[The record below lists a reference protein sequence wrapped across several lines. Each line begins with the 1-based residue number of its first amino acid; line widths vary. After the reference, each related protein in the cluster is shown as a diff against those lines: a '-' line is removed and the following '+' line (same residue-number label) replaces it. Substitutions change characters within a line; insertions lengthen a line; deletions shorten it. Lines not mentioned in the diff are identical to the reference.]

1 MVVQNFTAE
10 QAIPKIKHFCAY
22 QERCHSEVR
31 GKLYSFGLHRKDV
44 DGIIVDLIGE
54 NYLNEERFAINF
66 AGGKFRMKHWGKIKI
81 KQGLKLKQVSDYC
94 IKKALKEIDEAEY
107 LRSFKKMTE
116 QKLATLK
123 SEKNIFVKKSKL
135 QNFLLQKGSEMDL
148 IGKEVKEI
156 TKKN

>member
-10 QAIPKIKHFCAY
+10 QAISKIKHFCAY
-22 QERCHSEVR
+22 QERCHAEVR
-31 GKLYSFGLHRKDV
+31 DKLYSFGLQRKDV
-44 DGIIVDLIGE
+44 EGIIADLIGE

-66 AGGKFRMKHWGKIKI
+66 AGGKFRMKHWGKNKI

-107 LRSFKKMTE
+107 LRTFKKMAE

-135 QNFLLQKGSEMDL
+135 QNFLLQKGYEMDL